1 MCHIELII
9 MFVWA
14 FTMKMSINSEY
25 TEEGVYLPQ
34 HSDTGICQLSF
45 MDLKNWNRINN
56 LINLINTQS
65 KPEYDPIQILT
76 GIETNFQFNNSW
88 K

>member
-1 MCHIELII
+1 MPAV
-9 MFVWA
+9 FYG
-14 FTMKMSINSEY
+14 F
-25 TEEGVYLPQ
+25 
-34 HSDTGICQLSF
+34 
-45 MDLKNWNRINN
+45 KNWNRINN